1 MTKQELRWQNMELEN
16 QIRDNE
22 NKIAEIEA
30 EEIRDRVGK
39 NADCNNCMYGCG
51 KSYNKYGE
59 YCVKGCYMKYH
70 ICNRYTKDNALSK
83 YIRKEYMDHYL
94 AHCDLDGVTLLLLGE
109 DYESSDLLTR
119 EELFDK
125 AIRILD
131 AAKE

>member
-30 EEIRDRVGK
+30 EEIRDKVGK

-51 KSYNKYGE
+51 KSCNKYGE

-70 ICNRYTKDNALSK
+70 ICNKYVKDNALSK
-83 YIRKEYMDHYL
+83 YIRRNYADKYVACWHI
-94 AHCDLDGVTLLLLGE
+94 DGLSLLLLGDDCE
-109 DYESSDLLTR
+109 PYELFHR
-119 EELFDK
+119 EYLFDK
-125 AIRILD
+125 AIKILD
-131 AAKE
+131 IIKE